1 MDVTYTNGPRLLED
15 GTNLDLDVL
24 ASFPEKDIELS
35 INSSVTGLTG
45 LGYQPGQKNR
55 DQSDL

>member
-1 MDVTYTNGPRLLED
+1 MEVTYSNGPRILED

-24 ASFPEKDIELS
+24 ASFPEVLSELEIS
-35 INSSVTGLTG
+35 EGVTGLTG
-45 LGYQPGQKNR
+45 TGYEPGQFNR